1 VPIECR
7 PDDSRHSSE
16 PGIGSLQRSHPGA
29 TALDPSAAPGVSPR
43 RREQEETKPMSEAR
57 FPVVAQ
63 SIAHGASA
71 DASARSATCRSLGAI
86 LGRGR
91 GCQLRT
97 DSAVCAIWIP
107 LRGRVQIG
115 NGSDSLLQAGEARVT
130 EADAD
135 ARMQAI
141 GRGNSLW
148 VALLGRPAAW
158 RQVMQGQ
165 LGIAPMHAW
174 LFPARH
180 AADLD
185 LKRRAVALARAIAT
199 GDGVEIAAENVVERV
214 VAMQAGFAEAIAR
227 CPGRTYTQRRQVFVR
242 LQRVRNYLTANC
254 HLEIDNDELARMANY
269 SPSHFIRAFGSV
281 YEETPHAFLI
291 RRRLERARRLLRISP
306 LAINEIALESGFEN
320 ASAFSRLFRQ
330 RFGITAGTARR
341 RNDAVDAAAV

>member
-1 VPIECR
+1 
-7 PDDSRHSSE
+7 
-16 PGIGSLQRSHPGA
+16 
-29 TALDPSAAPGVSPR
+29 
-43 RREQEETKPMSEAR
+43 MSEAR

-63 SIAHGASA
+63 SIGHGASA
-71 DASARSATCRSLGAI
+71 DVSARGATHRSLGAI

-115 NGSDSLLQAGEARVT
+115 NGSDSLLQAGEVRVT

-185 LKRRAVALARAIAT
+185 LKRRAVALARAIAA
-199 GDGVEIAAENVVERV
+199 GEGVEIAAENVVERV

-227 CPGRTYTQRRQVFVR
+227 CPGRTYAQQRQVFVR
-242 LQRVRNYLTANC
+242 LQRVRNYLAANFRVDI
-254 HLEIDNDELARMANY
+254 ENEALARMANY
-269 SPSHFIRAFGSV
+269 SPSHFSRAFRSV
-281 YEETPHAFLI
+281 YEETPHSFLI
-291 RRRLERARRLLRISP
+291 RQRLDLALRLLAGSP
-306 LAINEIALESGFEN
+306 LAVNEIAIEAGFDTP
-320 ASAFSRLFRQ
+320 SAFSRVFRQ
-330 RFGITAGTARR
+330 RFGITPGTARR
-341 RNDAVDAAAV
+341 QMVSPEALAG